1 LTVVITVV
9 VFLIVLAIIII
20 FHELGHFGTAK
31 AFGIK
36 VEEFG
41 VGFPPRLL
49 SFTRGE
55 TRYSLNAVP
64 LGGFTKLAGE
74 EDPEVPRSLASQS
87 KGVRILVL
95 GAGSLMNAMLPI
107 LLLSV
112 AFMVPYDVEVGE
124 VYIAEV
130 RPDSPAYQAGIE
142 VGDVIVSIDNREIRN
157 ISDLQVSVQLNLG
170 KEIAVSIR
178 HSDMTTE
185 EVWLVPR
192 WKAPPEE
199 GPIGVVGGH
208 KNPKIVR
215 ESYPVWQA
223 VPMGITECLETYVR
237 FKNVMQQLLIGAIE
251 PQITGPVGIA
261 QVTGEI
267 AQYGIVPLLQWS
279 AFLSMNLAVLNLFPI
294 PGLDGGRIVF
304 VLLEWVRGG
313 RRITPKTEGLV
324 HLIGFALLMAVI
336 VYFTYFD
343 ILRIISGESLLP

>member
-20 FHELGHFGTAK
+20 AHELGHFGTAK

-55 TRYSLNAVP
+55 TRYSLNAIP

-74 EDPEVPRSLASQS
+74 EDPEVPRSLASQR

-95 GAGSLMNAMLPI
+95 GAGSLMNALLPI
-107 LLLSV
+107 ILLSV
-112 AFMVPYDVEVGE
+112 AFMVPQDVLVGE
-124 VYIAEV
+124 VFVAEV
-130 RPDSPAYQAGIE
+130 RPDSPAYHAGIE
-142 VGDVIVSIDNREIRN
+142 VGDTLLSIDNHEIRN
-157 ISDLQVSVQLNLG
+157 ISDLQTYVQLNLG
-170 KEIAVSIR
+170 KEVAVDVR
-178 HSDMTTE
+178 HSDMSTE
-185 EVWLVPR
+185 EVRLVPR

-199 GPIGVVGGH
+199 GAIGILGRI
-208 KNPKIVR
+208 KSPKIVR
-215 ESYPVWQA
+215 ESYPFWQA
-223 VPMGITECLETYVR
+223 VPMGFTECIETYVR

-251 PQITGPVGIA
+251 PQVTGPVGIA
-261 QVTGEI
+261 QVTGEV
-267 AQYGIVPLLQWS
+267 AQYGIVPLLHWA

-313 RRITPKTEGLV
+313 RRITPKTESLV
-324 HLIGFALLMAVI
+324 HLIGFALLLAVI
-336 VYFTYFD
+336 LYFTYFD

>member
-9 VFLIVLAIIII
+9 VFLVVLAIIII
-20 FHELGHFGTAK
+20 VHELGHFGTAK

-55 TRYSLNAVP
+55 TRYSLNAIP
-64 LGGFTKLAGE
+64 LGGFTKMAGE
-74 EDPEVPRSLASQS
+74 EDPEVPRSLASRS

-95 GAGSLMNAMLPI
+95 GAGSLMNAILPI

-112 AFMVPYDVEVGE
+112 AFMIPYDVIVGE
-124 VYIAEV
+124 VYVADV

-142 VGDVIVSIDNREIRN
+142 VGDVITGIDNHEIRN
-157 ISDLQVSVQLNLG
+157 ISDLQSSIQLNLG
-170 KEIAVSIR
+170 KEIAVNIR
-178 HSDMTTE
+178 HSDTTTE

-192 WKAPPEE
+192 WRASPEE
-199 GPIGVVGGH
+199 GAIGVLGRI

-223 VPMGITECLETYVR
+223 VPMGFTECLETYVR

-324 HLIGFALLMAVI
+324 HLIGFALLLAVV